1 MNDCPAC
8 RFTLTSRENI
18 HPPSHKLESCD
29 KSNVGTK
36 EQLVGAATGGGGGRG
51 AKGRRRGPGK
61 TELRKFKFVKLGE
74 GKNICAFSDV
84 SNAHLRVFS

>member
-1 MNDCPAC
+1 M
-8 RFTLTSRENI
+8 
-18 HPPSHKLESCD
+18 
-29 KSNVGTK
+29 
-36 EQLVGAATGGGGGRG
+36 GAATGGGGGRG